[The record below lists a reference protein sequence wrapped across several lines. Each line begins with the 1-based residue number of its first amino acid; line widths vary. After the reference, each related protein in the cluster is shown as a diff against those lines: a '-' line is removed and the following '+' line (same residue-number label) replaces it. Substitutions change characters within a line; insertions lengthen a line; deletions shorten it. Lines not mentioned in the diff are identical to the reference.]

1 MRPEHKKRKVR
12 KTDECIRRSLPG
24 YFLIKNSCEW
34 CGNAI
39 YRGFWIICHHS
50 KLERITDM
58 LSLILRILF
67 GVSKYHFI
75 DHEICNSRNR
85 KGYYVMGPTID
96 QYIVAN
102 CLYTIDEF
110 NILYRGMG

>member
-1 MRPEHKKRKVR
+1 MRTLVNGVEMPFA
-12 KTDECIRRSLPG
+12 G
-24 YFLIKNSCEW
+24 FF
-34 CGNAI
+34 GFI
-39 YRGFWIICHHS
+39 YHYS
-50 KLERITDM
+50 KLERITYM

-96 QYIVAN
+96 QYIVVN
-102 CLYTIDEF
+102 CLY
-110 NILYRGMG
+110 NR